1 MTSLSPAQLELYRL
15 MSSAELTT
23 VLNYGPHK
31 DETMDFYIIA
41 AITRLRVVKESYVV
55 EASMS

>member
-1 MTSLSPAQLELYRL
+1 

-31 DETMDFYIIA
+31 DETIDFYIIA